1 MGLGKKQQ
9 IGWINC
15 AKFFAILAVV
25 IDHVKGILYED
36 EAVQYIFFYS
46 VTVFLFLAGMT
57 AYYSLQNRKP
67 EESFGRWVVRRIGG
81 ILVPYLAAVA
91 VYQYV
96 RTGFQLNLGAFVL
109 WAVNF
114 NLEGQFYYVL
124 IYIQLIAAAPV
135 LYLLVMNCR
144 RGKASF
150 LFRGIFLVLAWFASM
165 FCMKHTFA
173 LETYGGGKYLLG
185 GTYLFVFA
193 AGMVAADMHISLSG
207 KKKAGIASA
216 ASVVLLAGAMAFLLH
231 DRLAWDESMFGWL
244 LRVNPPGI
252 TLILYSLAVIFFLF
266 SVCTF
271 LAMLQNRVVDK
282 ILQALQYLGKYTLYI
297 FLYHTLILDTLLPKL
312 TFLDNGPAFLKILVY
327 MAGMLLLPLAGKN
340 LYDWLKRAM
349 VRKTRKEEMMLKEK

>member
-67 EESFGRWVVRRIGG
+67 EESPGRWVVRRIGR

-135 LYLLVMNCR
+135 R
-144 RGKASF
+144 
-150 LFRGIFLVLAWFASM
+150 
-165 FCMKHTFA
+165 
-173 LETYGGGKYLLG
+173 TY
-185 GTYLFVFA
+185 
-193 AGMVAADMHISLSG
+193 
-207 KKKAGIASA
+207 
-216 ASVVLLAGAMAFLLH
+216 
-231 DRLAWDESMFGWL
+231 
-244 LRVNPPGI
+244 
-252 TLILYSLAVIFFLF
+252 
-266 SVCTF
+266 
-271 LAMLQNRVVDK
+271 
-282 ILQALQYLGKYTLYI
+282 YI
-297 FLYHTLILDTLLPKL
+297 
-312 TFLDNGPAFLKILVY
+312 
-327 MAGMLLLPLAGKN
+327 
-340 LYDWLKRAM
+340 
-349 VRKTRKEEMMLKEK
+349 